1 VDLGPQQ
8 PEVNANLDSPFVDVV
23 ARSPTPQLATE
34 DSVMTDASGNVI
46 AFDSTAVFK
55 GMYSYNYG

>member
-1 VDLGPQQ
+1 
-8 PEVNANLDSPFVDVV
+8 
-23 ARSPTPQLATE
+23 
-34 DSVMTDASGNVI
+34 MTDASGNVI